1 MKITDRKE
9 NKRKILCKNCGWQGY
24 DTDCTSENEY
34 GEDEC
39 PACNSTEFE
48 ILK

>member
-1 MKITDRKE
+1 MAKYE
-9 NKRKILCKNCGWQGY
+9 GVFACGH
-24 DTDCTSENEY
+24 SENEY

-48 ILK
+48 ILE